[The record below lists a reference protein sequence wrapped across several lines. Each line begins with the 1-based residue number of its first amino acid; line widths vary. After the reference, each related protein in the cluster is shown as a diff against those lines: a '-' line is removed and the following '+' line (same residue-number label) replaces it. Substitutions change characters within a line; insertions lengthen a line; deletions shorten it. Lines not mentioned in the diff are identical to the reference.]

1 MTTQTRECVHS
12 GVAQKT
18 KRLQGQ
24 SNLNA
29 WEEPRETHAPA
40 QTNKT
45 PTNQTPNNPVHKNIK
60 KQQPTP
66 HKTHQNNKTK
76 TPKTPIALCSVAGL
90 SAHPPF
96 ALHACNYTPVTPPLP
111 PRNRTNHP
119 VPLQSSET

>member
-1 MTTQTRECVHS
+1 MRTQTRECVHS

-45 PTNQTPNNPVHKNIK
+45 PTNQTPNNPEQNKIK
-60 KQQPTP
+60 KQPLTP

-76 TPKTPIALCSVAGL
+76 TPKTPYIHSGSGGAG
-90 SAHPPF
+90 AHRGRTYVRFGLAPP
-96 ALHACNYTPVTPPLP
+96 APSTKRKTEH
-111 PRNRTNHP
+111 RGR
-119 VPLQSSET
+119 

>member
-45 PTNQTPNNPVHKNIK
+45 PTNQTPNTTDQNKIK
-60 KQQPTP
+60 KTTTHTPQNTLEQQN
-66 HKTHQNNKTK
+66 QNPQNT
-76 TPKTPIALCSVAGL
+76 V
-90 SAHPPF
+90 
-96 ALHACNYTPVTPPLP
+96 YT
-111 PRNRTNHP
+111 
-119 VPLQSSET
+119 